1 MTEPFSEKLTLI
13 LKVLSMSRARLAAE
27 LGLDKSVVAR
37 WASGATAP
45 SGHNLAQLSTLMA
58 RSIPGFTALDWDR
71 DMESLACL
79 LGVATPPSPN
89 GGAPRGLPLPFLD
102 QMLAVTSLRAR
113 AYEGFFRST
122 RPYASHPG
130 RFIHD
135 HSFVRLG
142 EDGLLRFKM
151 NTGGVVVEGWMLPV
165 QNQLFLLGTEYTG
178 GSLTYGILHGVNGV
192 QADVLDGLVLTANHD
207 AGRSPA
213 ASPVV
218 YERIGPLGESREA
231 DEARL
236 TELAAPNPV
245 APEGTVPEALQRHLA
260 RNVGPDAMKNGGDW
274 VLRLP
279 LGQSLSRGPEPLF
292 PEDREQACPP

>member
-1 MTEPFSEKLTLI
+1 MTEPFSEKLTLV
-13 LKVLSMSRARLAAE
+13 LKVLSMSRARVAAE

-71 DMESLACL
+71 DMQSLACL
-79 LGVATPPSPN
+79 LGVGPAPPSN
-89 GGAPRGLPLPFLD
+89 APARGLPLPFLD
-102 QMLAVTSLRAR
+102 QMVAATSLRAK

-122 RPYASHPG
+122 RPYAGHPG

-135 HSFVRLG
+135 HSLVRLG

-151 NTGGVVVEGWMLPV
+151 ATGGVVVEGWMLPV
-165 QNQLFLLGTEYTG
+165 QHQLFIIGTEFTG
-178 GSLTYGILHGVNGV
+178 GSLTFAIVHGVNGV
-192 QADVLDGLVLTANHD
+192 QADVLDGIVLTANHD

-213 ASPVV
+213 ASRVV
-218 YERIGPLGESREA
+218 YERIRDLGDDPEA
-231 DEARL
+231 DDAALE
-236 TELAAPNPV
+236 TLAAANPV
-245 APEGTVPEALQRHLA
+245 APEDSVPEALQRHLA
-260 RNVGPDAMKNGGDW
+260 RNVGPEAMKNGGDW

-279 LGQSLSRGPEPLF
+279 LSQSLSRGPQLELP
-292 PEDREQACPP
+292 